1 MQWDEDWG
9 YESVRQR
16 RIDEEDQMNIN
27 YDEII
32 TKANTRKNQLQK
44 LTELLKQQ
52 PEMLEALRNVH
63 EWSLMVSDCWAGLMK
78 RGILCFRRGCERVYR
93 PVL

>member
-1 MQWDEDWG
+1 
-9 YESVRQR
+9 
-16 RIDEEDQMNIN
+16 MNIN

-52 PEMLEALRNVH
+52 PEMLEALRNVR
-63 EWSLMVSDCWAGLMK
+63 EWSLMVSDCWAGIDEEGRSLLPPGVQAGLSS
-78 RGILCFRRGCERVYR
+78 RLVTILRIEQAINTDDSGIVKWVE
-93 PVL
+93 